1 MAEYILPNGSTLATV
16 VNEFIRHVARVE
28 VDAQAAKYVDIL
40 VHLEREWIDNGY
52 SHEHGIALLLDPC
65 MIYDKSANTAIIQS
79 RFWINLKPDISPY
92 LCAWVDSM
100 ARNSRGYLALLG
112 TIAHHFYQ
120 FNPRTKCC
128 TLGWIV
134 DRIGAGRMI
143 ADYPDIYNLTMDLL
157 VTPPIGVDDASA
169 LTNKDVAFDLLSEE
183 EFYTYDNR

>member
-28 VDAQAAKYVDIL
+28 VDARAAKYVDIL

-52 SHEHGIALLLDPC
+52 SHEYGIALLLDPC
-65 MIYDKSANTAIIQS
+65 MIYDKSANTAITQS
-79 RFWINLKPDISPY
+79 RFWTNLKPDISPY

-120 FNPRTKCC
+120 SNPRTRCC
-128 TLGWIV
+128 TLGWIIAIV
-134 DRIGAGRMI
+134 GKGRVI
-143 ADYPDIYNLTMDLL
+143 KDIPDIY
-157 VTPPIGVDDASA
+157 A
-169 LTNKDVAFDLLSEE
+169 LTEGLSILPPVGIDRDVVFDLLSEE

>member
-28 VDAQAAKYVDIL
+28 VDARAAKYVDIL
-40 VHLEREWIDNGY
+40 VHLERDWIDNGY
-52 SHEHGIALLLDPC
+52 WHEHGIALLLDHC
-65 MIYDKSANTAIIQS
+65 MIYDKSANTAITQS
-79 RFWINLKPDISPY
+79 RFWTNLKPDISPY

-120 FNPRTKCC
+120 SNPRTRCC
-128 TLGWIV
+128 TLGWIIAIV
-134 DRIGAGRMI
+134 GAGRVI
-143 ADYPDIYNLTMDLL
+143 KDIPDIY
-157 VTPPIGVDDASA
+157 A
-169 LTNKDVAFDLLSEE
+169 LTEWLSILPPVGIDRDVVFDLLSEE